1 MSEHRES
8 IEHIAQQVAMAL
20 QMADLRAF
28 ADLLDPNVRWGPPG
42 DPSPP
47 CKSRQQVLAWYER
60 GREAGTRAQV
70 SETTVV
76 GDQILVGLVVSNAGD
91 AAGLGGQATRW
102 QVLTVIDGRVADIVG
117 FEQRSE
123 AAAWIERSAAEP

>member
-1 MSEHRES
+1 
-8 IEHIAQQVAMAL
+8 
-20 QMADLRAF
+20 
-28 ADLLDPNVRWGPPG
+28 
-42 DPSPP
+42 
-47 CKSRQQVLAWYER
+47 VLAWYER